1 MSHFGIDPRAAKDF
15 WSTDPLKVNQ
25 EMLESKTMALCEKF
39 LHDML
44 LHDAYFY
51 GLFNAG
57 PDSKEYL
64 NAFADIK
71 GIARKY
77 PVLFVK
83 PKKMA
88 DVGTIGFPLEP
99 SLNELTQSIRGGLA
113 KDELCVVVGKHTNAS
128 TVRPEMIEFYKSR
141 RRSNPVL
148 HVALEDTKPYLVER
162 YLGTSIK

>member
-64 NAFADIK
+64 NAFADIQN
-71 GIARKY
+71 IARKY
-77 PVLFVK
+77 PVNFMQ
-83 PKKMA
+83 PRKMP
-88 DVGTIGFPLEP
+88 DVGTIGHPEEP
-99 SLNELTQSIRGGLA
+99 CLNELTRLIRGGIA
-113 KDELCVVVGKHTNAS
+113 KDELCVVVGRPTNAS
-128 TVRPEMIEFYKSR
+128 TVRPEVLEFYKS